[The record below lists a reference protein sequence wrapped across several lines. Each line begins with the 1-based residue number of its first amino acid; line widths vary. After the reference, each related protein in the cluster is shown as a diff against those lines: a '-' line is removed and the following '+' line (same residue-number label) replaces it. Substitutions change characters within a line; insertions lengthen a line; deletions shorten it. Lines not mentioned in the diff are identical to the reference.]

1 MNEIFKIDS
10 IIETLEILEDEETL
24 ESVRKG
30 MEDIEEGN
38 IISLD
43 ELIDMGCKM
52 KYELVFS
59 REFDMIVLQNNPL
72 IGKPLRFGLKGFRS
86 LRVGKYRII
95 YKINDKILLS
105 TLKHRKD
112 VYG

>member
-1 MNEIFKIDS
+1 MVETKTLNNLQREMNEIFKIDS
-10 IIETLEILEDEETL
+10 IIETLEISEDEETL

-43 ELIDMGCKM
+43 EL
-52 KYELVFS
+52 
-59 REFDMIVLQNNPL
+59 IVLQNNPL

>member
-1 MNEIFKIDS
+1 
-10 IIETLEILEDEETL
+10 
-24 ESVRKG
+24 
-30 MEDIEEGN
+30 
-38 IISLD
+38 
-43 ELIDMGCKM
+43 MGCKM

-59 REFDMIVLQNNPL
+59 KEFDKNFSKLDKTNQAVVLKKMVILQNNPL

-105 TLKHRKD
+105 TLKHRKN
-112 VYG
+112 VYD